1 MKYKQLYK
9 SSTAIVLIS
18 LPLLAATQAVADPS
32 LKSPSASEPKTLS
45 RDKGVT
51 PGAITRRS
59 ASYTGYQVDGRT
71 SASVLAAK
79 RSHTVSKQDQNG
91 LAIFS
96 GIFVI
101 CLIVFFTR
109 TFAKKK

>member
-1 MKYKQLYK
+1 MKNY
-9 SSTAIVLIS
+9 ILIKHITVAS
-18 LPLLAATQAVADPS
+18 LICLPLFVAAQP
-32 LKSPSASEPKTLS
+32 ASNPTPMTATSTLS
-45 RDKGVT
+45 QRSDTAAGKNA
-51 PGAITRRS
+51 PRS
-59 ASYTGYQVDGRT
+59 ATYSGYEVDGRT

-79 RSHTVSKQDQNG
+79 RSHEVSNQDKNG

-109 TFAKKK
+109 ELSKKK